1 MASIR
6 CPPSIVQR
14 FGRLPF
20 RAASGD
26 EARRSA
32 LPLIFSM
39 REGTD
44 EASCGR
50 SSSPSSSLKSF
61 SKQFTSRHV
70 DADPAGR
77 IQYWSDSDAPKP
89 EAMREAADG

>member
-1 MASIR
+1 M
-6 CPPSIVQR
+6 
-14 FGRLPF
+14 PF

-61 SKQFTSRHV
+61 SKQLTSRHV

-77 IQYWSDSDAPKP
+77 IHYWSDSEAPKP
-89 EAMREAADG
+89 EALREAADG